1 VNRRLVALLVGVVLV
16 AASGAATAH
25 HSFSMF
31 DQSNP
36 IEIEGTVHEFKYLS
50 PHSFIVLE
58 VKDQDGTTAL
68 WALEG
73 AAPSQLSRSGWTAT
87 TLKPGDQIK
96 LTIKPLRSGAPGGAW
111 DAEKINFKGGQPV
124 AVGH

>member
-1 VNRRLVALLVGVVLV
+1 M
-16 AASGAATAH
+16 AH

-50 PHSFIVLE
+50 PHSFIILE

-73 AAPSQLSRSGWTAT
+73 AAPSQLSRGGWTAT
-87 TLKPGDQIK
+87 TLKPGDPIK
-96 LTIKPLRSGAPGGAW
+96 LTIKPLRSGAPGGAFNVN
-111 DAEKINFKGGQPV
+111 KVTFKDGSPIV
-124 AVGH
+124 ASH